1 MIPEEPHINTAGE
14 GVSRRRMLKRIG
26 AGAAVAWSAPILTS
40 LKAPAFAQSAGC
52 SPCATCFDGSTP
64 CGTGDCFCSE
74 DVNGDC
80 FCAFNGPC
88 AGQSNCKSNEDCPGG
103 RCMSVNCLG
112 CGGPGEGTQCL
123 SPCEASQAEV
133 RGLRASERRV

>member
-1 MIPEEPHINTAGE
+1 MNPEEPHIDLPEE

-40 LKAPAFAQSAGC
+40 ITTRAYAQSPGC
-52 SPCATCFDGSTP
+52 SPCATCFDGTTP
-64 CGTGDCFCSE
+64 CGDACFCSE

-80 FCAFNGPC
+80 FCAADGPC
-88 AGQSNCKSNEDCPGG
+88 AGQSNCKSNDDCPGG

-123 SPCEASQAEV
+123 SPCGTQSQV
-133 RGLRASERRV
+133 RGLRASNPRR